1 MSATRMPRAAR
12 GFDFYETPA
21 AAVEAI
27 LPHLPCAADV
37 LDPCAGRGAILA
49 ALGGLPAGSQ
59 QTPLGRAWLRGFE
72 IDRAHIDGEQRP
84 YVGQR
89 DALARDGWGRPG
101 LVIMNPPFNRAIEFV
116 ERALV
121 EVERGGTV
129 AALLRLGFLE
139 SGRRIAFHAA
149 HPSDVYVLAR
159 RPSFT
164 GGRTDNAAYAW
175 FLWGPG
181 RGGRWFV
188 LGRSS

>member
-1 MSATRMPRAAR
+1 MPRAAR

-27 LPHLPCAADV
+27 LPHLPCAVDV
-37 LDPCAGRGAILA
+37 LDPCAGRGAILSVVQKSPA
-49 ALGGLPAGSQ
+49 ARGIGPSV
-59 QTPLGRAWLRGFE
+59 RGFE
-72 IDRAHIDGEQRP
+72 IDPSHGTRP
-84 YVGQR
+84 NVYQR
-89 DALARDGWGRPG
+89 DALEPETWGLPE
-101 LVIMNPPFNRAIEFV
+101 LVVMNPPFNRALEFV

-121 EVERGGTV
+121 EVQRGGTV

-139 SGRRIAFHAA
+139 SAKRSAFHAS

-181 RGGRWFV
+181 RGGRWSV
-188 LGRSS
+188 LGGAS